1 MSKMHDKSKEYL
13 KSVSPCCTCAALINL
28 ENALRNYKKLQKI
41 VGDGVTCSAVVKA
54 NAYGLGAAKIAQYLE
69 DVGGCGE
76 FFVAT
81 IDEGIEIRNVL
92 KKKDSKIFV
101 LNGVMQDTETYFT
114 EHSLIPVLVN
124 DGQLERWV
132 KYGKSIG
139 RILPCILHVDTGMV
153 RNGFTPSKMIELSAH
168 PSLKNLDIQYLMSHF
183 ACADD
188 AGNPKNTE
196 QLEMF
201 NRVCKYFP
209 GIRKSISSTNGAFL
223 GDKYVCDMVR
233 FGKALYGFAVREDL
247 IDTLYPV
254 VGIYARIVQINE
266 IEPGQS
272 VGYGATFVAVK
283 PMKVITVG
291 MGYADGLMR
300 KLQGF
305 GYAYIDDIKLPM
317 VGRVSMDFAV
327 FDVTSVPDDRIRVGD
342 WISLA
347 NDTETLERMAIDSG
361 TIPHEI
367 TCRLGPRVKKIY
379 F

>member
-1 MSKMHDKSKEYL
+1 MHDKSKEYL
-13 KSVSPCCTCAALINL
+13 KSVSPCCTCATLINL
-28 ENALRNYKKLQKI
+28 ENILRNYKKLQKM
-41 VGDGVTCSAVVKA
+41 VGDNVTCSAVVKA
-54 NAYGLGAAKIAQYLE
+54 NAYGLGATKIAQYLE
-69 DVGGCGE
+69 DAGGCSE

-81 IDEGIEIRNVL
+81 LDEGIEIRNVL

-101 LNGVMQDTETYFT
+101 LNGVIQDTETYFT
-114 EHSLIPVLVN
+114 EHNLIPVLVN
-124 DGQLERWV
+124 DDQLKRWV
-132 KYGKSIG
+132 KYGKSVEH
-139 RILPCILHVDTGMV
+139 ILPCILHVDTGMI
-153 RNGFTPSKMIELSAH
+153 RNGFTPSRMVELSSH
-168 PSLKNLDIQYLMSHF
+168 PSLKNLDIQYVISHF

-188 AGNPKNTE
+188 AGNPKNAE
-196 QLEMF
+196 QLETF

-209 GIRKSISSTNGAFL
+209 GIRRSISSTNGVFL
-223 GDKYVCDMVR
+223 GNKYFCDMVR
-233 FGKALYGFAVREDL
+233 PGKALYGFAIREDL

-254 VGIYARIVQINE
+254 VGIYARIEQINE

-272 VGYGATFVAVK
+272 VGYGATFVADK

-305 GYAYIDDIKLPM
+305 GYAYIDNIKLPM

-327 FDVTSVPDDRIRVGD
+327 FDVTSVPTNKIHIGD
-342 WISLA
+342 WITLA
-347 NDTETLERMAIDSG
+347 DDTETLERMAIDSG

-367 TCRLGPRVKKIY
+367 TCRLGPRVKKVY